1 MRSSSTLRSK
11 FMALMLGGSVVAAI
25 LAAGGFAWLDLNRF
39 WARTTDEISAITS
52 IVADQVGPAITL
64 RDAEAAREIL
74 RSLGAVG
81 FIRHAAIYDK
91 RDGCFAVYQRDS
103 SSICPPKPQDGTT
116 YGPGT
121 MIVSGGVFSDGERL
135 GTLALSATVPS
146 LSKVLHEYLDDSL
159 LVLLLSLMVAT
170 VLSVTLQARILT
182 PVLKIAEIAGRIA
195 RTHGYGERINF
206 ASHDELG
213 VLASSLNAMLDEIQ
227 HRDAEL
233 QRHRDRLEEE
243 VAERSR
249 VNIELRQAKQRA
261 EDAARLKSEFIAN
274 TSHEIRTPMN
284 GVIGMIALALET
296 SADPEQREHLE
307 NALNAARS
315 LIVVLND
322 ILDFSKIEAGKMTIE
337 SIPFQLRKVL
347 SESLR
352 LFECTLREKNL
363 DVQFTVGEECPEW
376 VRGDPTRLR
385 QVIVNLVGNSVKF
398 TPAGTIRL
406 TAARLTSDRVRFEV
420 QDTGVGIAAEKIG
433 LIFDAFTQA
442 DGSHTRQ
449 YGGTGL
455 GLAITKRLVS
465 LMGGTINARS
475 ELGCGSCFTFEL
487 PLPEVYDCRVGEEL
501 GTVSKLTPGLE
512 HLQVLVAE
520 DNIINQKVVC
530 SMLERLGW
538 SVVLA
543 ANGKQAVALFR
554 DRVFDLLLM
563 DIQMPEMDGLEAA
576 RKIREEERKR
586 NGKRTPMI
594 ALTAHTGQSQHEE
607 CMSAGMDAVVTKPFE
622 LQSLLES
629 LNAVRAASAVTS
641 EQA

>member
-1 MRSSSTLRSK
+1 MRRSSSLRSK
-11 FMALMLGGSVVAAI
+11 FMALMLGGSVAAAV
-25 LAAGGFAWLDLNRF
+25 LAAGGFSWLDLNRF

-64 RDAEAAREIL
+64 RDAKAAREIL
-74 RSLGAVG
+74 GSLRAVG
-81 FIRHAAIYDK
+81 IIRHAAIYDK
-91 RDGCFAVYQRDS
+91 HDRCFAVFQRDS
-103 SSICPPKPQDGTT
+103 SSICPPRPQDGTT

-121 MIVSGGVFSDGERL
+121 MIVSRGVFSDGERL

-146 LSKVLHEYLDDSL
+146 LSKVLRQYLDGSL
-159 LVLLLSLMVAT
+159 IVLLLSLMAAT

-195 RTHGYGERINF
+195 RTHGYGERINV
-206 ASHDELG
+206 ASRDELG

-284 GVIGMIALALET
+284 GVIGMIGLALET

-307 NALNAARS
+307 NALNAAKS

-363 DVQFTVGEECPEW
+363 GVQFTVGQECPEW

-385 QVIVNLVGNSVKF
+385 QIIVNLVGNSVKF
-398 TPAGTIRL
+398 TPAGSIRL
-406 TAARLTSDRVRFEV
+406 AVTTLPSDRIRFEV

-465 LMGGTINARS
+465 LMGGTIRARS
-475 ELGCGSCFTFEL
+475 ELGYGSCFTFEL
-487 PLPEVYDCRVGEEL
+487 SLPEAYDNREDEEL
-501 GTVSKLTPGLE
+501 GTTCKLTPGLE
-512 HLQVLVAE
+512 HLRVLVAE
-520 DNIINQKVVC
+520 DNIINQKVIC

-538 SVVLA
+538 YVDLA
-543 ANGKQAVALFR
+543 ENGKQAVALFR
-554 DRVFDLLLM
+554 DREFDLLLM

-576 RKIREEERKR
+576 RRIREEERGR

-594 ALTAHTGQSQHEE
+594 ALTAHTGQSQQEE